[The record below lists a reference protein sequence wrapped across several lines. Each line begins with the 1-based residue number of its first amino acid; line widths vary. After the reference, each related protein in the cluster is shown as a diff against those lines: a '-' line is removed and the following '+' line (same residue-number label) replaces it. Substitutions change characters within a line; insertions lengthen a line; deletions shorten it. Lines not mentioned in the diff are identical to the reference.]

1 MLSRGM
7 RASFENLKNM
17 FHRRNSFVE
26 DTGLTTLQEVEQN
39 LTFPYAKDPTD
50 FLPYSTP
57 ASIEVEEN
65 SVVTLMSRDLSL

>member
-1 MLSRGM
+1 MLSRGI
-7 RASFENLKNM
+7 RASFEKLKNM
-17 FHRRNSFVE
+17 FHRGNSFVE

-39 LTFPYAKDPTD
+39 LTFSYAKDPTD
-50 FLPYSTP
+50 FLLYSAP